1 MKLTEHTP
9 VLLEEAI
16 DGLSIKADGTYVDC
30 TFGRGGHAKRI
41 LRCLG
46 SEGRLLALDRD
57 PAALEAAREITD
69 ARFFFSRT
77 AFSKLPELLAAHHVE
92 KIEGALLDLGVSSPQ
107 LDDAERGFS
116 FRHDGPLDMRMDP
129 QAGLSVRELLQQA
142 SEKEIEEVLRN
153 YGEERFAKKISR
165 AVVRAR
171 IRAPIERTGELAAII
186 AAAVPTRERDQD
198 PATRSFQGL
207 RIFINQELEE
217 LSLVLP
223 QVRNALAPSGRVVVI
238 SFHSLE
244 DRMVKKF
251 LREQSQLPEK
261 LPVKEADV
269 APPVM
274 REIARVRPT
283 AAEIARNPRAKSAVM
298 RVGEKRA

>member
-1 MKLTEHTP
+1 VSLRGHTP
-9 VLLEEAI
+9 ELLEEAI
-16 DGLSIKADGTYVDC
+16 DGLSIKANGTYFDC
-30 TFGRGGHAKRI
+30 TFGRGGHARRI
-41 LRCLG
+41 LQRRG
-46 SEGRLLALDRD
+46 ERGRHFAHDRD
-57 PAALEAAREITD
+57 PAAFAAAGKISDPRFVF
-69 ARFFFSRT
+69 ARS
-77 AFSKLPELLAAHHVE
+77 AFSKLRTVLDAHGVE

-107 LDDAERGFS
+107 LDDPQRGFS
-116 FRHDGPLDMRMDP
+116 FRRDAPLDMRMDP
-129 QAGLSVRELLQQA
+129 DDGLSARDWLQKA
-142 SEKEIEEVLRN
+142 SESEIEEVLRN

-223 QVRNALAPSGRVVVI
+223 QVRDALAPSGRVVVI

-244 DRMVKKF
+244 DRIVKNF
-251 LREQSQLPEK
+251 LRQKSPLPEK
-261 LPVKEADV
+261 LPVKARDI

-274 REIARVRPT
+274 REIARLRPA
-283 AAEIARNPRAKSAVM
+283 AAEFARNPRAKSAVM

>member
-57 PAALEAAREITD
+57 PAALEAARAITD

-107 LDDAERGFS
+107 LDDPERGFS

-129 QAGLSVRELLQQA
+129 QAGLSVREWLQQA

-223 QVRNALAPSGRVVVI
+223 QVRDALAPSGRVVVI

-274 REIARVRPT
+274 REIARVRPA
-283 AAEIARNPRAKSAVM
+283 AAEVARNPRAKSAVM